1 MTASEKEIN
10 STLAARALEGDRA
23 ALEKLIRN
31 LQPYIYKLA
40 QRFLYCPEESEDATQ
55 EILMKVITHLS
66 SFQNRSRFTT
76 WAYTIAIN
84 YLRDI
89 KRKSKIPPMSFEE
102 FSDDLAEGLTDEAW
116 KGPEEELILDEIRI
130 GCTTA
135 MLQCL
140 DDDARLAYTLGEILE
155 LDHKEAAQV
164 LNCPPATYR
173 KRLSR
178 ARDKV
183 TDFMMQHCGLAEP
196 TNACRCN
203 KRVERALELNRV
215 TPEKPLFSDQSDTKN
230 TFPDILNEI
239 RKLKEQQRAAALFRA
254 QQDPNH
260 SDKLVDWLRNTLKQS
275 TN

>member
-10 STLAARALEGDRA
+10 SSLAARALEGDRA

-31 LQPYIYKLA
+31 LQPYIYKLS

-55 EILMKVITHLS
+55 EILMKIITHLS
-66 SFQNRSRFTT
+66 SFQNKSRFTT

-89 KRKSKIPPMSFEE
+89 KRKSKIPSMSFEE
-102 FSDDLAEGLTDEAW
+102 FSEDLAEGLTDESW
-116 KGPEEELILDEIRI
+116 KGPEEKLMLDEIRI

-140 DDDARLAYTLGEILE
+140 DDDARFAYTLGEILE
-155 LDHKEAAQV
+155 LDHKEAAQI
-164 LNCPPATYR
+164 LNCSSATYR

-183 TDFMMQHCGLAEP
+183 TGFMLKHCGLIEP
-196 TNACRCN
+196 QNACRCN
-203 KRVERALELNRV
+203 KRVDRAIELERVN
-215 TPEKPLFSDQSDTKN
+215 PDKPVFSDQTDTEN
-230 TFPDILNEI
+230 TFPNILNEI
-239 RKLKEQQRAAALFRA
+239 RKLEQQQRAAALFRV

-260 SDKLVDWLRNTLKQS
+260 SDKLVDWLRDTLKQS